1 MMWPKLIIFFF
12 LLIFCISSLLI
23 MQFVNKVEIEKI
35 KIFYPEDINIVDMTV
50 ELIWKAVETIFF

>member
-1 MMWPKLIIFFF
+1 MDNLWKN
-12 LLIFCISSLLI
+12 CISSLLI
-23 MQFVNKVEIEKI
+23 MRFVNKVEIEKI